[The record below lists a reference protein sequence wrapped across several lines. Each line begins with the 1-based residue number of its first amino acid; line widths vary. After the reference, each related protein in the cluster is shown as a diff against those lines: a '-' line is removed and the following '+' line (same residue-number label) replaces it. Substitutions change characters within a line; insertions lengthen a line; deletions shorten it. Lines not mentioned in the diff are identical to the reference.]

1 MSKIVLVNT
10 PLVATRFRSQ
20 SSIGLALVVVAVLRS
35 GFNAFGALDS
45 HVAIGTAFPSV
56 EGYFRS
62 SWLHFSVWHVLGIS
76 ENWQAVLYGSVI
88 TGSIFVVAWLFVAL
102 HRGDEDRLPT
112 FVLLV
117 MSPISVILL
126 QHLGIYD
133 SLMILGAIILV
144 GSSSLMWMTA
154 GAILLLGAN
163 FELGVVALLSLIV
176 LSFTDDIKLD
186 RGKLAIASAVGLV
199 VSLAALIGWFGN
211 FFGDDSRSSWLQQ
224 HLRGSLVNFAV
235 SFPFMILSFY
245 GVAWLLVGGFL
256 YRTSTKKD
264 LVAKVIALVLLPG
277 LAASLTLDG
286 TRVFVSASAPVLF
299 AICLRSNRSISEYL
313 PARFGWRHLLI
324 VSVLIPALMVH
335 FGTVKLPYQILYGR
349 L

>member
-1 MSKIVLVNT
+1 MSKFARVTT
-10 PLVATRFRSQ
+10 PYFATRVRSQ
-20 SSIGLALVVVAVLRS
+20 SSVGLAFAVVAILRS
-35 GFNAFGALDS
+35 GFNAFGALES
-45 HVAIGTAFPSV
+45 HVAVGTAFPNV

-62 SWLHFSVWHVLGIS
+62 SWLHFSVWRVLGIS
-76 ENWQAVLYGSVI
+76 QNWQAIVYGLVV
-88 TGSIFVVAWLFVAL
+88 TGSIFALAWLFVAS

-154 GAILLLGAN
+154 GATLLLGAN

-176 LSFTDDIKLD
+176 LSITDDVKLD
-186 RGKLAIASAVGLV
+186 RHKLYVSGLMGLV
-199 VSLAALIGWFGN
+199 VSLVALIGWFGN
-211 FFGDDSRSSWLQQ
+211 FLGGDSRSSWLQQ
-224 HLRGSLVNFAV
+224 HLRGSLVNLAV

-245 GVAWLLVGGFL
+245 GVAWLLVGGFIF
-256 YRTSTKKD
+256 RTSTKKD
-264 LVAKVIALVLLPG
+264 LAIKAIALVLLPG
-277 LAASLTLDG
+277 LAAALTLDG
-286 TRVFVSASAPVLF
+286 TRVFVCASAPALF
-299 AICLRSNRSISEYL
+299 AIGLRSKRSISEYL
-313 PARFGWRHLLI
+313 PARLGWRHLLI
-324 VSVLIPALMVH
+324 VSVLVPALMVH
-335 FGTVKLPYQILYGR
+335 FGSVKLPYQILYGR